1 MATSQAQKL
10 AVQKY
15 RAKTYDTIGFD
26 VRKGKREEYK
36 AAAAELGLSLAAF
49 LTNAA
54 DEYALNHTG
63 ADPSSIVP
71 ADNTAEKNSVD
82 DSNQQPK
89 ITTQDRQL
97 LDAINAL
104 SPESRKALLK
114 FLQSLNTEILFLY
127 NGSD

>member
-1 MATSQAQKL
+1 MSTA
-10 AVQKY
+10 
-15 RAKTYDTIGFD
+15 
-26 VRKGKREEYK
+26 EYK
-36 AAAAELGLSLAAF
+36 KENYDQVLIRVKKGLRDEYQRAAAAGLKLGYAEMIRLAIEEFIA
-49 LTNAA
+49 
-54 DEYALNHTG
+54 NHSG
-63 ADPSSIVP
+63 ADLSVRATP